1 MTSSMP
7 DLDLDAYFN
16 RINYAGSRAPTL
28 ETLKALHFA
37 HTMAVP
43 FENLTVLAGD
53 PVLIDLASVQAKI
66 VGKNR
71 GGYCFEVNGLFAA
84 VLRALGFDV
93 TTLIGRVR
101 WKAPEEIATNRS
113 HMMSL
118 VTLPEGRF
126 LADIGFGGITMTG
139 PVPFVTD
146 EVLETP
152 HEPRRFL
159 ARDVQGSAG
168 YELQALL
175 GEAWAPVYRFTLEPN
190 GPVDYEQANWH
201 TSTHPASI
209 FKQFLIVGRPTPTSR
224 KTIFNT
230 ELTIRGLDGKAETVS
245 LESVDEISEAL
256 ATHFDLRLSDD
267 DKARML
273 APYFNAWQAMRSG
286 SKDSEVR

>member
-1 MTSSMP
+1 MTP
-7 DLDLDAYFN
+7 NGTQLDLDAYFK
-16 RINYAGSRAPTL
+16 RIGYSGSRTPTL
-28 ETLKALHFA
+28 ETLRALHFSHA
-37 HTMAVP
+37 LAVP
-43 FENLTVLAGD
+43 FENLTVLGGD
-53 PVLIDLASVQAKI
+53 PVLLDMASVQAKI

-84 VLRALGFDV
+84 VLRALGFSV

-101 WKAPEEIATNRS
+101 WKAPEETETNRS

-118 VTLPEGRF
+118 VDLPEGRF

-168 YELQALL
+168 FELQALL
-175 GEAWAPVYRFTLEPN
+175 GDTWAPVYRFTLEPN

-209 FKQFLIVGRPTPTSR
+209 FKQFLIVGRPTATAR

-230 ELTIRGLDGKAETVS
+230 SLTIRGLDGKAETRE
-245 LESVDEISEAL
+245 LGSVDEIAAAL
-256 ATHFDLRLSDD
+256 AEHFDLHLSEDE
-267 DKARML
+267 KARML
-273 APYFNAWQAMRSG
+273 APYFKSWQAMQANAT
-286 SKDSEVR
+286 